1 MKQGECLKKRRS
13 KCLLHKASGR
23 TDRPPNG
30 RSMVVNPMSSRPNN
44 HQRKVMASWK
54 ATIIKNVDSLAD
66 LSAQTILKALQD
78 GDTATA
84 VFVFK
89 LLYHRSTAWRKRLE
103 FDDDPAQAQKE
114 MEQAFTRGDL
124 STEELTVLIR
134 SRDLQLKIAEHE
146 ALAGRLVALEAKL
159 DQLLAQQ
166 KERTK

>member
-1 MKQGECLKKRRS
+1 
-13 KCLLHKASGR
+13 
-23 TDRPPNG
+23 
-30 RSMVVNPMSSRPNN
+30 
-44 HQRKVMASWK
+44 MASWK

-66 LSAQTILKALQD
+66 LSAQTILKALQG

-103 FDDDPAQAQKE
+103 FADDPAMAQKE

-124 STEELTVLIR
+124 STDELTVLLR

-146 ALAGRLVALEAKL
+146 ALLNRLTNLEAKL
-159 DQLLAQQ
+159 DQLLSQQ
-166 KERTK
+166 KGPKP

>member
-1 MKQGECLKKRRS
+1 
-13 KCLLHKASGR
+13 
-23 TDRPPNG
+23 
-30 RSMVVNPMSSRPNN
+30 
-44 HQRKVMASWK
+44 MASWK

-89 LLYHRSTAWRKRLE
+89 LLYHRSTAWRKRVV
-103 FDDDPAQAQKE
+103 FADDPAQAQKE
-114 MEQAFTRGDL
+114 MEQAFTQGEL

-146 ALAGRLVALEAKL
+146 ALKNRLSNLEAKL
-159 DQLLAQQ
+159 DQLLTQR
-166 KERTK
+166 KEGTP

>member
-1 MKQGECLKKRRS
+1 MG
-13 KCLLHKASGR
+13 
-23 TDRPPNG
+23 
-30 RSMVVNPMSSRPNN
+30 VNTMASRPTN

-66 LSAQTILKALQD
+66 LSAQTILKALQA

-89 LLYHRSTAWRKRLE
+89 LLYHRSTAWRKRFE
-103 FDDDPAQAQKE
+103 FADNPATARKE
-114 MEQAFTRGDL
+114 MEQAFTQGDL

-146 ALAGRLVALEAKL
+146 ALKNRLTGLEAKL
-159 DQLLAQQ
+159 DQLLAQR
-166 KERTK
+166 KG